1 MSFVDFMIIGAMKSG
16 TSTLAE
22 ILSMHP
28 EVCFCQE
35 KEPHFFSKT
44 SDWKANLEDYKNLY
58 NPQEEQI
65 CGEASTTYTCYPE
78 FNKNIWDD
86 LYKFN
91 PKLKLIYIM
100 RDPVERIVSHY
111 MHNYLRSYTS
121 ESLEKA
127 VLSQSTY
134 INRTR
139 YFVHIRPYLDIFGK
153 EQVLLLTF
161 EELMANKKMTLNKIA
176 DFLNIDR
183 AKFYD
188 FENVHAN
195 KSVGET
201 KPDVR
206 IDNFRKS
213 NIVNPLKPFVP
224 KYLRTI
230 ASDFLYKMTEKKFN
244 IRPNISEELK
254 SVIWDLLI
262 LDVLEIEKL
271 MGRKIIEWKSL
282 NTDKGIE
289 RESVIGVEI

>member
-1 MSFVDFMIIGAMKSG
+1 MKSG
-16 TSTLAE
+16 TSTLTE

-28 EVCFCQE
+28 KVCFCQE
-35 KEPHFFSKT
+35 KEPHFFSKNP
-44 SDWKANLEDYKNLY
+44 DWKANLEDYKNLY

-86 LYKFN
+86 LHKFN
-91 PKLKLIYIM
+91 PQLKLIYIM

-121 ESLEKA
+121 DPLEKA
-127 VLSQSTY
+127 ILSESSY

-139 YFVHIRPYLDIFGK
+139 YFVQIRPYLDVFGK

-161 EELMANKKMTLNKIA
+161 EELIANKKITLNKIA
-176 DFLNIDR
+176 EFLNIDGD
-183 AKFYD
+183 KFD
-188 FENVHAN
+188 NFEKVHAN

-213 NIVNPLKPFVP
+213 SIFNAFKPFVP
-224 KYLRTI
+224 KYIRIT
-230 ASDFLYKMTEKKFN
+230 ASNFLYKMTEKRIN
-244 IRPNISEELK
+244 IRPSISDDIK
-254 SVIWDLLI
+254 RAIWDLLI

-271 MGRKIIEWKSL
+271 IGRKIIEWKSL
-282 NTDKGIE
+282 NQYKTIK
-289 RESVIGVEI
+289 

>member
-16 TSTLAE
+16 TSTLTE

-28 EVCFCQE
+28 EVCFCRE
-35 KEPHFFSKT
+35 KEPHFFSKN

-65 CGEASTTYTCYPE
+65 CGEGSTTYTCYPE

-86 LYKFN
+86 LYQFN
-91 PKLKLIYIM
+91 PQLKLIYIM

-121 ESLEKA
+121 DTLEKA
-127 VLSQSTY
+127 VLSECSY

-139 YFVHIRPYLDIFGK
+139 YFVQFRPYLDVFGK
-153 EQVLLLTF
+153 EKVLLLTF
-161 EELMANKKMTLNKIA
+161 EELITNKKITLNKIA
-176 DFLNIDR
+176 DFLNIDGD
-183 AKFYD
+183 KFD
-188 FENVHAN
+188 NFENVHAN

-213 NIVNPLKPFVP
+213 NILAPLKPFIP
-224 KYLRTI
+224 KYFKKIT
-230 ASDFLYKMTEKKFN
+230 SNFLYKVTEKRLDV
-244 IRPNISEELK
+244 RPNISYDLK
-254 SVIWDLLI
+254 NVIWDLLI
-262 LDVLEIEKL
+262 LDVLEIENL
-271 MGRKIIEWKSL
+271 MGRKIIEWQSL
-282 NTDKGIE
+282 NQYKTIKE
-289 RESVIGVEI
+289 